1 MKKNPSDYIIL
12 ALLGAIYVGVILR
25 FQTTPS
31 INLISTAGFAL
42 LYFLWGLFH
51 EARSNNFYLR
61 VVLEYLL
68 VAILG
73 VAIISTLLL

>member
-12 ALLGAIYVGVILR
+12 AIIGTIYVATILK
-25 FQTTPS
+25 FQTSPRL
-31 INLISTAGFAL
+31 NLLSTIGFAVI
-42 LYFLWGLFH
+42 YFLWGLFH

-61 VVLEYLL
+61 VVLEYFL